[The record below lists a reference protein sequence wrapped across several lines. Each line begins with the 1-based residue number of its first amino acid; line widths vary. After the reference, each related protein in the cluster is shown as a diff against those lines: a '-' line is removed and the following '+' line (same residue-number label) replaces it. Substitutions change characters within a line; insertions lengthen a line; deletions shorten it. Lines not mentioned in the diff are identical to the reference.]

1 MKTLTTILLA
11 LPFIIVACSHQ
22 QPTSGGSSTA
32 QPKLSP
38 NETKISKQEFGNDWP
53 FTVDEGILACKGSGG
68 VGEVVFT
75 ANGASYAVNG
85 VAKGTKKYRPIEEV
99 WAENPTVP
107 GTKKNIGPI
116 IERGLK
122 LCR

>member
-1 MKTLTTILLA
+1 MKILATIVLA
-11 LPFIIVACSHQ
+11 LPFIAVACSPQ
-22 QPTSGGSSTA
+22 QPASGGSGAA
-32 QPKLSP
+32 QPQLSP
-38 NETKISKQEFGNDWP
+38 NEIKISKQDFGNDWP
-53 FTVDEGILACKGSGG
+53 FTVSEGVLACKGSGG
-68 VGEVVFT
+68 AGEVVFT

-99 WAENPTVP
+99 GAENPSLP